1 MDRQGWTVAR
11 LVKVS
16 GIARSALYK
25 WRDGTQEPSVPSLV
39 KVADALR
46 TSLDYLAGRMMSPPE
61 GEAAAARQVIPGL
74 PEDEERV
81 LLAYRRDPSFKRLAN
96 ALLRERDLEA
106 KAKKKRP
113 N

>member
-61 GEAAAARQVIPGL
+61 GEAAARQVIPGL

-96 ALLRERDLEA
+96 ALLRELET
-106 KAKKKRP
+106 KAKNHKRSS
-113 N
+113 